1 MPVSSE
7 PAPRPPVP
15 TWRLS
20 GDRLAARR
28 AAGAALRRGTAAVVA
43 AVLLAPLAAA
53 PAVAEGGG
61 QKRSAQLNAAF
72 GLGFQAEPARPAPE
86 RPPAAPVQVIM
97 AKPGTAAWN
106 EACAA
111 RYHSFDPATGTY
123 LGFDGKRYR
132 CR

>member
-1 MPVSSE
+1 MTVSSPPVSRR
-7 PAPRPPVP
+7 RPP
-15 TWRLS
+15 
-20 GDRLAARR
+20 ARR
-28 AAGAALRRGTAAVVA
+28 AAGPVPPRALAAALAAA
-43 AVLLAPLAAA
+43 LLAPLTAS
-53 PAVAEGGG
+53 PAFAEAGG

-72 GLGFQAEPARPAPE
+72 GLGFQQERPTPQ

-97 AKPGTAAWN
+97 ARPGTAAWN

>member
-1 MPVSSE
+1 MSVSRPSVSRR
-7 PAPRPPVP
+7 RPPAC
-15 TWRLS
+15 R
-20 GDRLAARR
+20 AADPALRT
-28 AAGAALRRGTAAVVA
+28 AAGAALRLATAAALA
-43 AVLLAPLAAA
+43 AVLLAPFSASSAL
-53 PAVAEGGG
+53 AEGGG

-72 GLGFQAEPARPAPE
+72 GLGFQAQPAPPPPA

-97 AKPGTAAWN
+97 ARPGTAAWN

-111 RYHSFDPATGTY
+111 RYNSFDPATGTY

>member
-1 MPVSSE
+1 MPVSRLRSSPSRT
-7 PAPRPPVP
+7 PAR
-15 TWRLS
+15 RAA
-20 GDRLAARR
+20 GFAARR
-28 AAGAALRRGTAAVVA
+28 AAAAALA
-43 AVLLAPLAAA
+43 AVLLAPLSATSAF
-53 PAVAEGGG
+53 AEAGG

-72 GLGFQAEPARPAPE
+72 GLGFQTEPARPAPE

-97 AKPGTAAWN
+97 ARPGTAAWN

>member
-1 MPVSSE
+1 MTVPSL
-7 PAPRPPVP
+7 PASRRRPP
-15 TWRLS
+15 
-20 GDRLAARR
+20 ARR
-28 AAGAALRRGTAAVVA
+28 AVVPALRRVA
-43 AVLLAPLAAA
+43 AAMLAGVLLAPLAAS
-53 PAVAEGGG
+53 PVLAEASG

-72 GLGFQAEPARPAPE
+72 GLGFQQERPAPARP
-86 RPPAAPVQVIM
+86 PAQPVQVIM
-97 AKPGTAAWN
+97 ARPGTAAWN

>member
-1 MPVSSE
+1 MTVSSLPVSRR
-7 PAPRPPVP
+7 RPP
-15 TWRLS
+15 
-20 GDRLAARR
+20 ARH
-28 AAGAALRRGTAAVVA
+28 AAGSALRRIAAA
-43 AVLLAPLAAA
+43 MLAGVLLAPLTAS
-53 PAVAEGGG
+53 PVLAEASG

-72 GLGFQAEPARPAPE
+72 GLGFQAEPARPVPQ

-97 AKPGTAAWN
+97 ARPGTAAWN

-111 RYHSFDPATGTY
+111 RYNSFDPATGTY

>member
-1 MPVSSE
+1 MPVSRRPVSHN
-7 PAPRPPVP
+7 RPP
-15 TWRLS
+15 
-20 GDRLAARR
+20 GRR
-28 AAGAALRRGTAAVVA
+28 AAPPVLRRAIAAALSA
-43 AVLLAPLAAA
+43 LLFAPLAAA
-53 PAVAEGGG
+53 PAFAEAGG

-72 GLGFQAEPARPAPE
+72 GLGFQTEPARPAPA

-97 AKPGTAAWN
+97 AQPGTAAWN

-123 LGFDGKRYR
+123 LGFDGQRYR

>member
-1 MPVSSE
+1 MPSMPV
-7 PAPRPPVP
+7 PRSRQAA
-15 TWRLS
+15 T
-20 GDRLAARR
+20 RLAA
-28 AAGAALRRGTAAVVA
+28 AALAATLLTPVA
-43 AVLLAPLAAA
+43 ATPVL
-53 PAVAEGGG
+53 AEAGG

-72 GLGFQAEPARPAPE
+72 GLGFQTEPARPAPQ

>member
-1 MPVSSE
+1 MTVSRR
-7 PAPRPPVP
+7 RPPA
-15 TWRLS
+15 RC
-20 GDRLAARR
+20 AAGPAFRR
-28 AAGAALRRGTAAVVA
+28 ATAAALA
-43 AVLLAPLAAA
+43 AVLLAPLSATSAL
-53 PAVAEGGG
+53 AEGGG

-72 GLGFQAEPARPAPE
+72 GLGFQQDRPAPE
-86 RPPAAPVQVIM
+86 RPATQPTQVIM
-97 AKPGTAAWN
+97 ARPGTAAWN

>member
-1 MPVSSE
+1 MPVSNPS
-7 PAPRPPVP
+7 V
-15 TWRLS
+15 
-20 GDRLAARR
+20 ARR
-28 AAGAALRRGTAAVVA
+28 RPAVRRSAGTAVRRISAVVA
-43 AVLLAPLAAA
+43 AVLLAPLSATSAL
-53 PAVAEGGG
+53 AEGGG

-72 GLGFQAEPARPAPE
+72 GLGFQQERPAPG
-86 RPPAAPVQVIM
+86 RPPAQPTQVIM
-97 AKPGTAAWN
+97 ARPGTAAWN

>member
-1 MPVSSE
+1 MTVLRR
-7 PAPRPPVP
+7 RPP
-15 TWRLS
+15 
-20 GDRLAARR
+20 ARR
-28 AAGAALRRGTAAVVA
+28 AAGLALRQAAAALAAVL
-43 AVLLAPLAAA
+43 LLAPLAATSA
-53 PAVAEGGG
+53 LAEGGG

-72 GLGFQAEPARPAPE
+72 GLGFQQERPAPE
-86 RPPAAPVQVIM
+86 RPPAQPTQVIM
-97 AKPGTAAWN
+97 ARPGTAAWN

>member
-1 MPVSSE
+1 MPVSR
-7 PAPRPPVP
+7 PRF
-15 TWRLS
+15 R
-20 GDRLAARR
+20 ARR
-28 AAGAALRRGTAAVVA
+28 AVAPAVRRATAAALAAL
-43 AVLLAPLAAA
+43 LLAPLAAT
-53 PAVAEGGG
+53 PVFAEASGL
-61 QKRSAQLNAAF
+61 KRSAQLNAAF

-86 RPPAAPVQVIM
+86 RPPAQPTQVIM
-97 AKPGTAAWN
+97 ARPGTAAWN

>member
-1 MPVSSE
+1 MPVSRSDT
-7 PAPRPPVP
+7 AP
-15 TWRLS
+15 
-20 GDRLAARR
+20 RR
-28 AAGAALRRGTAAVVA
+28 AAGPALRRATAAALA
-43 AVLLAPLAAA
+43 AVLVAPLAAS
-53 PAVAEGGG
+53 PVLAEAGG

-72 GLGFQAEPARPAPE
+72 GLGFQAEPARPAPA

-97 AKPGTAAWN
+97 ARPGTAAWN

-111 RYHSFDPATGTY
+111 RYHSFDSATGTY